1 MRHINLKHSRISL
14 QITELSSLTH
24 HLEPSCVEV
33 MAGFGFS
40 PSDIVDFCKFSFH
53 IYKEAKSA
61 STRYETARHR
71 ADCLR
76 VTLDEIPVGSQQV
89 NETITALE
97 VHMKLANSAYKDLDD
112 YLCQFEKYLD
122 QQKRPPVSA
131 AGVVARVRWT
141 TDQLNEK
148 LDKLQGAVKD
158 AMEQCQ
164 LSMISQLR

>member
-1 MRHINLKHSRISL
+1 
-14 QITELSSLTH
+14 
-24 HLEPSCVEV
+24 
-33 MAGFGFS
+33 
-40 PSDIVDFCKFSFH
+40 
-53 IYKEAKSA
+53 
-61 STRYETARHR
+61 
-71 ADCLR
+71 
-76 VTLDEIPVGSQQV
+76 
-89 NETITALE
+89 
-97 VHMKLANSAYKDLDD
+97 MKLANSAYKDLDD